1 MRHITIAVDE
11 SEMTQVVCKWVHD
24 MFLRPSDQVDIISV
38 KYMIPAGMAPVPP
51 LISSGTIG
59 AVSESYTQ
67 SVKEEEARVDLVLR
81 SVVQQNF
88 SGIKNSVRVHA
99 LDPTGGASSV
109 GHSIVSWCE
118 QHKSDILFLG
128 SRGMGTARGMLM
140 SIVGLGS
147 VSSYCL
153 HNMESP
159 VCVIHGCANDN
170 QVCNQQKVLVCIDD
184 STKSKAALEWAIKNF
199 VSEENELHVVSVALP
214 VPYDIEE
221 QDVASVSALSPS
233 KDSILSVQSASE
245 QVEAASKRAIEM
257 GIDKKQII
265 TKTLKPGGG
274 ASDIAKSIEEYIVEN
289 GIGSVIMG
297 TRGMSA
303 VKRTIMSLV
312 GLGSVSDWCVNNL
325 KVPVFVVMEAR
336 SVK

>member
-1 MRHITIAVDE
+1 MRHITIAIDE
-11 SEMTQVVCKWVHD
+11 SEMTHVVCKWVHD
-24 MFLRPSDQVDIISV
+24 VFLRANDKVDIIAV

-59 AVSESYTQ
+59 AVSDNYTQ
-67 SVKEEEARVDLVLR
+67 AVKEEEARVDMLLR

-88 SGIKNSVRVHA
+88 NGVENVIRVHA

-109 GHSIVSWCE
+109 GHSIVSWCK
-118 QHKSDILFLG
+118 QHASDILFLG

-159 VCVIHGCANDN
+159 VCVIHGSANDD
-170 QVCNQQKVLVCIDD
+170 QVCNKEKVLVCVDD
-184 STKSKAALEWAIKNF
+184 SSKSKIALEWAIRKF
-199 VSEENELHVVSVALP
+199 VSKENELHIVSVALP

-233 KDSILSVQSASE
+233 NDSVLSAQSAGE

-257 GIDKKQII
+257 GIDKNQII
-265 TKTLKPGGG
+265 SKTLKPGGG
-274 ASDIAKSIEEYIVEN
+274 ASEIAKSIEEYVVEN
-289 GIGSVIMG
+289 GIGSVVLG

-312 GLGSVSDWCVNNL
+312 GLGSVSDWCVHNL
-325 KVPVFVVMEAR
+325 KVSVFVVMEAHAGH
-336 SVK
+336 